1 MHPTAGDISRDHP
14 RVSLEKPLHY
24 LAYIAVRL
32 FICLV
37 QAVRIETCERI
48 ADILATIATD
58 VIPLRRKLVDENL
71 RHAFPEL
78 DERRRRR
85 LAKRMWKH
93 LFLFVAEVAHAPRK
107 IHETNWRQYVRLQ
120 DADLLVRVLLD
131 NRPAILV
138 SGHFGN
144 FELCGFMM
152 GVLGFPTYTVARPLD
167 NPYLHEFV
175 GRFRGAT
182 GQHIIPTKGGYDQ
195 IQAVLRGGGAMAF
208 LADQYAGTKGC
219 WVQFFG
225 RPASAHKAI
234 GLLALDNDAPMA
246 VGYAMRLGKPLQY
259 QLTIC
264 DVADPRDTA
273 DRTVTG
279 VRPLTQWYSRTIEE
293 FVRLAPDQYW
303 WLHDRWKDRRSTKQR
318 SRQAA

>member
-1 MHPTAGDISRDHP
+1 MEFPKALNYAT
-14 RVSLEKPLHY
+14 Y
-24 LAYIAVRL
+24 LAVRL

-37 QAVRIETCERI
+37 QAVRLETCERL
-48 ADILATIATD
+48 ADLLATIATD
-58 VIPLRRKLVDENL
+58 VIPLRRKLIDENL

-78 DERRRRR
+78 DQRRRRR

-93 LFLFVAEVAHAPRK
+93 LFLLVAEVAHAPRK
-107 IHETNWRQYVRLQ
+107 IHETNWRDYVRLEQ
-120 DADLLVRVLLD
+120 PELLVKVLLD
-131 NRPAILV
+131 ERPAILV

-144 FELCGFMM
+144 FELSGFML

-167 NPYLHEFV
+167 NPYLHDFV

-195 IQAVLRGGGAMAF
+195 ILAVLRRGGAMAF

-219 WVQFFG
+219 WVEFFG

-234 GLLALDNDAPMA
+234 GLLALHNDAPMA
-246 VGYAMRLGKPLQY
+246 VGYAMRLGKPLHY
-259 QLTIC
+259 ELRIC
-264 DVADPRDTA
+264 DVADPRHTE

-279 VRPLTQWYSRTIEE
+279 VRPLTQWYSRVIED
-293 FVRLAPDQYW
+293 FVRRAPDQYW
-303 WLHDRWKDRRSTKQR
+303 WLHDRWKDRRKPKQKN
-318 SRQAA
+318 RQAA